1 VKLCTY
7 QTKKDTKPR
16 AGLLIDGRIYDID
29 AAIRPA
35 LRQIKNAPSCD
46 YSSLLDLLKG
56 GRSAMDAVRRLEE
69 IIRASGSD
77 AIIKYSG
84 IAEGKVKLMAPLPR
98 PNSIRDFLV
107 FEKHLINTTNTVL
120 KWYFPPLAWL
130 NTAFLKMTGRPL
142 IGPPRIW
149 YKIPT
154 YYKGNPDTVIGPGEP
169 VIWPSYTEK
178 LDYELEFGI
187 YILGPAKNVSAGDAG
202 RHIAGYTIF
211 NDYSA
216 RDIQIKEMGGRLGP
230 AKGKDFDTGNVMG
243 PYLVTPDEVGDP
255 YSLRME
261 AFVNEERWSSGTS
274 GDMHFSFEEIIEY
287 VSRSETLMPGD
298 FFGSGT
304 VGTGCGFE
312 FDRWLKP
319 GDRVTLYV
327 DKLGYLS
334 NTIVKIQ

>member
-7 QTKKDTKPR
+7 RSTKNTVPR
-16 AGLLIDGRIYDID
+16 AGLLIERRIYDID

-35 LRQIKNAPSCD
+35 LKKIKNAPQRD
-46 YSSLLDLLKG
+46 YSSLLDVLKG
-56 GRSAMDAVRRLEE
+56 GRSALDAVRRLGD
-69 IIRASGSD
+69 IIHASGGD
-77 AIIKYSG
+77 AVQLFSG
-84 IAEGKVKLMAPLPR
+84 IDEGRVKLMAPLPR

-107 FEKHLINTTNTVL
+107 FERHLINTTNTVV
-120 KWYFPPLAWL
+120 KWHFPPLAWL
-130 NTAFLKMTGRPL
+130 NIALLNITGRPL
-142 IGPPRIW
+142 IRPPRVW

-154 YYKGNPDTVIGPGEP
+154 YYKGNPDTVIGTGEP

-187 YILGPAKNVSAGDAG
+187 YLLGPAKDVSAAEAG
-202 RHIAGYTIF
+202 RRIAGYTIF
-211 NDYSA
+211 NDFSA
-216 RDIQIKEMGGRLGP
+216 RDIQIREMGGRLGP

-261 AFVNEERWSSGTS
+261 AFVNDERWSSGTS
-274 GDMHFSFEEIIEY
+274 GDMRFSFEEIIEY

-312 FDRWLKP
+312 FDRWIRP
-319 GDRVTLYV
+319 GDRVTLKV
-327 DKLGYLS
+327 EKLGELS
-334 NTIVKIQ
+334 NKIIKM